1 MALYPSIE
9 PYDSGLLDVG
19 EGNLIYWEA
28 CGSRQGKPALVL
40 HGGPGSGC
48 TPAMRRW
55 FNPHK
60 YRIILFDQR
69 NCGRSLP
76 HASDIQVDLSAN
88 TTHHLIDDIER
99 LREHLAIHQWL
110 VFGGSWGATLGLAY
124 AQKYPNHVSEIVL
137 TAVTT
142 TRPSEIDWLYRGVA
156 PLFPE
161 QWQRFQDGAAENKRD
176 GDMVEAYY
184 ELLQN
189 SNPAVHL
196 NAAKNWCAWE
206 ASLVSVDPDAKPDSR
221 RLEMDFQLSF
231 ARIVTHYFR
240 HKAWLEDGQLIR
252 EARKLIG
259 IPGVMIHGRLDLGA
273 PLVTPWELKQV
284 WPDSKLVIVG
294 GAGHS
299 SDDPGMTE
307 AIAAALDRFAP

>member
-1 MALYPSIE
+1 
-9 PYDSGLLDVG
+9 
-19 EGNLIYWEA
+19 
-28 CGSRQGKPALVL
+28 
-40 HGGPGSGC
+40 
-48 TPAMRRW
+48 
-55 FNPHK
+55 
-60 YRIILFDQR
+60 
-69 NCGRSLP
+69 
-76 HASDIQVDLSAN
+76 
-88 TTHHLIDDIER
+88 
-99 LREHLAIHQWL
+99 
-110 VFGGSWGATLGLAY
+110 
-124 AQKYPNHVSEIVL
+124 
-137 TAVTT
+137 
-142 TRPSEIDWLYRGVA
+142 
-156 PLFPE
+156 
-161 QWQRFQDGAAENKRD
+161 
-176 GDMVEAYY
+176 MVEAYY